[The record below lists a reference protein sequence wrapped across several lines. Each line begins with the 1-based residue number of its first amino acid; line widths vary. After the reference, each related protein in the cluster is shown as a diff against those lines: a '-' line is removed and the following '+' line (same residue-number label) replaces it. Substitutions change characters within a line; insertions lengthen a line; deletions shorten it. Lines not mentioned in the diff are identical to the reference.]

1 MLPMSRSREGGT
13 SRRDRAGG
21 QVPERE
27 RPYHHGQLR
36 EALLSAAFEL
46 LADHPA
52 RQISLREIARHAGV
66 SHAAPYHYFSD
77 RQQLLGALA
86 ERCMDAFYEAQLRA
100 AQQAGVDRVHDRPE
114 LGEPVLH
121 RRARERHAVLGV
133 EPADRARRPR
143 PVVLHQLGLVEHHPP
158 ERRRG
163 QGVDVA
169 HERPVGG
176 DQEVVLGGDRGHR
189 AGVAVALAVARGA
202 EEGEEVEEKGAGDG
216 GLCWLAV
223 GLGGPRRLRLR
234 LPKGYCRFL
243 DELFLEPPAVD
254 WPLEPFMVKTAE

>member
-46 LADHPA
+46 LAQHPA

-100 AQQAGVDRVHDRPE
+100 AQQAGAHPGAQLLAIGQAYIDFATQQTHAFALIYDPEVCRPGQESAAHRANHDLL
-114 LGEPVLH
+114 LGTAQRCVT
-121 RRARERHAVLGV
+121 R
-133 EPADRARRPR
+133 
-143 PVVLHQLGLVEHHPP
+143 GLLPDSPP
-158 ERRRG
+158 EVLAAG
-163 QGVDVA
+163 LWSTVHGLANLILLGHLPLMVA
-169 HERPVGG
+169 QPALRALIGLNDTELEKPDPER
-176 DQEVVLGGDRGHR
+176 
-189 AGVAVALAVARGA
+189 
-202 EEGEEVEEKGAGDG
+202 
-216 GLCWLAV
+216 
-223 GLGGPRRLRLR
+223 
-234 LPKGYCRFL
+234 
-243 DELFLEPPAVD
+243 
-254 WPLEPFMVKTAE
+254 T